1 MKKKNKFKN
10 RIINYFKMNTKN
22 FKNFKIKE
30 LKEFLI
36 IKDKIKIFKYKIILK
51 KFKNFQ
57 NFFKIK

>member
-10 RIINYFKMNTKN
+10 RIIKYFNKNTNY

-36 IKDKIKIFKYKIILK
+36 IKDKIKIFRYKIIIK
-51 KFKNFQ
+51 KFKNLQ
-57 NFFKIK
+57 NFFKKK